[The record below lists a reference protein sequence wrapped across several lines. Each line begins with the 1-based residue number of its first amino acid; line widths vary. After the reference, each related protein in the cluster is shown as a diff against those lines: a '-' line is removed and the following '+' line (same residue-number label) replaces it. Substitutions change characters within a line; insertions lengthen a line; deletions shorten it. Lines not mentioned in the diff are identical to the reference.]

1 MLYNKDKLG
10 EFVHMKDDLAIL
22 IPCYN
27 EGITIRKVVEDCL
40 RDTKDIDGKVNIYVY
55 DNNSTDNTVE
65 EAKAGGAIVR
75 YEYQQGKGNVI
86 RRMFREINA
95 KCYIMLDGDDTYPT
109 NAIPEMYQLVCGK
122 NVDMVIGDRLSS
134 SYFEEN
140 KRPFHNFGNRIVRGS
155 INWLF
160 KSNIRD
166 IMTGYRAFSYQFV
179 KAYSI
184 LSKGFEIETD
194 MSIFAI
200 ENNLSIQNKI
210 IEYKDR
216 PNGSESKLS
225 TYSDG
230 FKVLLR
236 IFNLYREYHPLKF
249 FSIIGGILFLL
260 ALGFFIP
267 EVWIPYLNTGLVLKI
282 PTLIFCCFFVL
293 AAILSVYS
301 GLILDAV
308 LQKEKREFEFR
319 LQLINNGEIS
329 EENRN

>member
-1 MLYNKDKLG
+1 
-10 EFVHMKDDLAIL
+10 
-22 IPCYN
+22 
-27 EGITIRKVVEDCL
+27 
-40 RDTKDIDGKVNIYVY
+40 
-55 DNNSTDNTVE
+55 
-65 EAKAGGAIVR
+65 
-75 YEYQQGKGNVI
+75 
-86 RRMFREINA
+86 
-95 KCYIMLDGDDTYPT
+95 
-109 NAIPEMYQLVCGK
+109 
-122 NVDMVIGDRLSS
+122 MVIGDRLSS

-200 ENNLSIQNKI
+200 ENNLSIENKI

-216 PNGSESKLS
+216 PDGSESKLS

-249 FSIIGGILFLL
+249 FSIIGVILFLL